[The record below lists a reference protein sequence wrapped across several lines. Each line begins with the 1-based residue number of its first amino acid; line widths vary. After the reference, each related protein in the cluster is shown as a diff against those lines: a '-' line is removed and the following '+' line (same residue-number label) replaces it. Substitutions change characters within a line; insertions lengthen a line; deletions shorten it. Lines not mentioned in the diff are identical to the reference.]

1 MASNTVNPIQ
11 VGEVSDDLGLKVH
24 GAIGDTIVDNLDCL
38 ADRSNQFCRK
48 ATIGDVSAVHF
59 LHGDLHVLNEGQV
72 NEGLSDGGQ
81 EGVARD
87 GEGPLVHLEHK
98 ILEPSLEVWWSG
110 VFILGEGLLGILLE
124 IFLLSCKVFK
134 FR

>member
-38 ADRSNQFCRK
+38 ADRSNQLCRK

-98 ILEPSLEVWWSG
+98 FFGAKFGSVVVRGLHSG
-110 VFILGEGLLGILLE
+110 GRFVGDFSS
-124 IFLLSCKVFK
+124 FL
-134 FR
+134 